1 MTGDRPRAHA
11 KASLGLRH
19 GVLGDQLPAL
29 DAVTLLISYGD
40 VLILATDG
48 IAARFAEELDVTVTP
63 RDIAE
68 RIVSAYWNSADDAV
82 VVVLRDL
89 GTRA

>member
-1 MTGDRPRAHA
+1 MLGDRLPTLEPR
-11 KASLGLRH
+11 
-19 GVLGDQLPAL
+19 
-29 DAVTLLISYGD
+29 TLLIGYGD

-48 IAARFAEELDVTVTP
+48 IAARFAEELDVTGTP

-82 VVVLRDL
+82 VVVLRYL